1 MAELISAKLVL
12 RAASSGFFGVCLLI
26 EAAVGA
32 EDAIGSVMMVKRK
45 RRKKIAGKRALK
57 GPASPACQHQTS
69 RKLRG
74 QVIGPHFIFRVGF
87 FPFFGPIQSPLI
99 FPEPTTIDKPKEKI
113 MGSDN
118 RTSFPTG

>member
-45 RRKKIAGKRALK
+45 RRKKNSRQASAQRTCISRLPTPNFEKTPRSGDWSTLYLSSGVFSFLRSHPVATDFPRAN
-57 GPASPACQHQTS
+57 HY
-69 RKLRG
+69 R
-74 QVIGPHFIFRVGF
+74 
-87 FPFFGPIQSPLI
+87 
-99 FPEPTTIDKPKEKI
+99 
-113 MGSDN
+113 
-118 RTSFPTG
+118 